1 WYRKEGRKEIRRENV
16 VAFIENN
23 FALNGLWWIYKD
35 LRNKSVYNDKHIDPV
50 LRKISKVRNAMEH
63 KYLKISDDFF
73 EDFSKDRIDDFAYTI
88 SSTDFEEL
96 TIALL
101 QLTREAIIQLTM
113 IIQIEEDKTASNRN
127 PDEPI
132 GELDLF
138 EYEDDWK
145 L

>member
-1 WYRKEGRKEIRRENV
+1 
-16 VAFIENN
+16 
-23 FALNGLWWIYKD
+23 
-35 LRNKSVYNDKHIDPV
+35 
-50 LRKISKVRNAMEH
+50 
-63 KYLKISDDFF
+63 
-73 EDFSKDRIDDFAYTI
+73 YTI

>member
-1 WYRKEGRKEIRRENV
+1 
-16 VAFIENN
+16 
-23 FALNGLWWIYKD
+23 
-35 LRNKSVYNDKHIDPV
+35 
-50 LRKISKVRNAMEH
+50 
-63 KYLKISDDFF
+63 LKISDDFF